1 MKTKWFKRS
10 LPSFCTSNFEVIRS
24 ILLYAKL
31 KNFPVLI
38 ECTSNQVN
46 QQGGY
51 TGLEPKEFRKRVK
64 SLSKTINFKKNYLIF
79 GADHL
84 GPLPWKKFS
93 KKKAFLNAK
102 KLLNLTLKENFE
114 KIHLD
119 TTIRCAK
126 EKSLSLD
133 DVRLR
138 FKELFK
144 VIPKKNLKNLYLVA
158 GSEVPLAGGGD
169 IKESISTLNDI
180 KKDYS
185 IYDKIINKSKNVKEF
200 ALVIEPGM
208 SFGNFG
214 VIKPSFNKL
223 KKLLKYS
230 KKKNIV
236 FEAHSSDYQKFETLR
251 KLVRH
256 NFKFL
261 KVGPELTY
269 FYHRAIKFMLD
280 IERSSLKPQLR
291 SNLNNKLK
299 KAMNYKTEYW
309 KPYYKG
315 SISKINLLKFNSKLD
330 RIRYYWN
337 NKLVEKS
344 KIKLYK
350 NIENLPEKSIFKKN
364 KINKSELKI
373 FTKNNISTVDKI
385 IYFFL
390 KKTLKKYYKACGFRN
405 V

>member
-185 IYDKIINKSKNVKEF
+185 IYDKIINKSKYVKEF

-230 KKKNIV
+230 KKK
-236 FEAHSSDYQKFETLR
+236 
-251 KLVRH
+251 
-256 NFKFL
+256 
-261 KVGPELTY
+261 
-269 FYHRAIKFMLD
+269 
-280 IERSSLKPQLR
+280 
-291 SNLNNKLK
+291 
-299 KAMNYKTEYW
+299 
-309 KPYYKG
+309 
-315 SISKINLLKFNSKLD
+315 
-330 RIRYYWN
+330 
-337 NKLVEKS
+337 
-344 KIKLYK
+344 
-350 NIENLPEKSIFKKN
+350 
-364 KINKSELKI
+364 
-373 FTKNNISTVDKI
+373 
-385 IYFFL
+385 
-390 KKTLKKYYKACGFRN
+390 KYSF
-405 V
+405 